1 MQNSNWGSAP
11 NINKAWL
18 QFRTLEL
25 ILTFSPPLC
34 QNSCGFPRSVS
45 VTGFCLHNRRNG
57 VKRKDV
63 WWKGEK
69 KDFNEEGRISRCV
82 VRSYTHL
89 LDWIQWNIWHRF
101 TMLIAQNIYI
111 HLKYGDGLLPSKIW
125 LVKITKHLFTS
136 EVYKATELKYI
147 INNDKDLK
155 YNTYFL
161 DIQKRN

>member
-11 NINKAWL
+11 NINKAWR
-18 QFRTLEL
+18 QFRMLEL

-45 VTGFCLHNRRNG
+45 MTGFCLCNHRNG
-57 VKRKDV
+57 VKRRDV

-69 KDFNEEGRISRCV
+69 KDFNEEGRKTRCV
-82 VRSYTHL
+82 VRSCTHL

-111 HLKYGDGLLPSKIW
+111 HLKYSNGLLPSKIW
-125 LVKITKHLFTS
+125 IVKNDRALFECFQVKSTRQQS
-136 EVYKATELKYI
+136 
-147 INNDKDLK
+147 
-155 YNTYFL
+155 
-161 DIQKRN
+161 